1 MGVLGQCE
9 MDKMS
14 GEPLNRL
21 SLEAIKF
28 CRNLGSHASTV
39 TEIVELQDPLVHMA
53 IQTGI
58 DTVNQEA
65 TSKAQKIHK
74 WVILEKDFS
83 ISGGELGEWPG

>member
-21 SLEAIKF
+21 NWEAIKF

-39 TEIVELQDPLVHMA
+39 TEIVQLQDPLVYTA
-53 IQTGI
+53 IQKGI
-58 DTVNQEA
+58 DAVNQEA
-65 TSKAQKIHK
+65 TTKAQKIQK

-83 ISGGELGEWPG
+83 FNGGELGEWPG